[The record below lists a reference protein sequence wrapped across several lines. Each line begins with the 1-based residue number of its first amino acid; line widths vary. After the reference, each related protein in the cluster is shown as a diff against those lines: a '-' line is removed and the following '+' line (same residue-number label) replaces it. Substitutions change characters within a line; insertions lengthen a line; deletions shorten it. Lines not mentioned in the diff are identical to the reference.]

1 MEALTGTNGKG
12 VFLMETHSI
21 RMWVF
26 TENIALN

>member
-1 MEALTGTNGKG
+1 MELNGTNGIG

-21 RMWVF
+21 RMWVL